1 MLDSHFDK
9 VADLKT
15 TTLLQ
20 KRLQHRCFPVNIE
33 KCLRTTFFAEHLQ
46 MTASGFFKKIKQTR
60 LHFVKQICYEALH
73 KISKI
78 INKKTQIKYL
88 ELNIALRVT

>member
-1 MLDSHFDK
+1 
-9 VADLKT
+9 
-15 TTLLQ
+15 
-20 KRLQHRCFPVNIE
+20 
-33 KCLRTTFFAEHLQ
+33 